1 MNHCQ
6 QHLEHNYRFEA
17 LENNIKDMQ
26 HNENTLLQNQF
37 DIKERI
43 TKVEA
48 ASKSA
53 HHRLDN
59 MEEQTK
65 AIIKMSI
72 SIEYMAKQVEE
83 MLMLYKEHDGR
94 LDKLEQAPGAA
105 IIGYWKLFI
114 GALVTGSAGV
124 LIGLLLK
131 GGY

>member
-6 QHLEHNYRFEA
+6 QHLEHSYR
-17 LENNIKDMQ
+17 LETLEKSVEDMQ
-26 HNENTLLQNQF
+26 NDESTLLQNQY
-37 DIKERI
+37 DMKERI
-43 TKVEA
+43 TKVEE

-65 AIIKMSI
+65 AIIKMGI

-83 MLMLYKEHDGR
+83 ILLLYKEHDGR

-105 IIGYWKLFI
+105 LIGYWKLFI
-114 GALVTGSAGV
+114 GAGWFLDEG
-124 LIGLLLK
+124 IF
-131 GGY
+131 